1 MKDTYGYTPLS
12 YELIE
17 LFRSGAPDFDAAE
30 ELIRRG
36 ADVNDQGDDQDE
48 NVLSEI
54 LMGYWWS
61 STADG
66 TQEDCRNCMRDYKY
80 CSGCEHN
87 LNPNIGESMIKI
99 IQFFLDHGFDVGRNG
114 GTYGAQCLC
123 ALIFSSRDRYMIDAT
138 KLLLDARA
146 LNVSVDD
153 IDVPGTP
160 MHFVGEESCFADTCE
175 ENHYL
180 GNIYEAMYQV
190 YVASEAGKPYAGID
204 SFEAAIGKKILS
216 VMADGDGDKPVFSEV
231 DLPQSKH
238 KNCFFCNLYL
248 IFDGGYLI
256 CTKYASYWVDT
267 VLPEKPLVDV
277 SPVFSAILGHTIQ
290 QVTFGHHSVVKGTTH
305 YGQPITTFH
314 MDNGVKLTFTI
325 NFGEVEKPDYCSYFY
340 FGDQA

>member
-17 LFRSGAPDFDAAE
+17 LFRSGAPDFEAAE
-30 ELIRRG
+30 TLIRHG
-36 ADVNDQGDDQDE
+36 ADVNDQGDDQGE

-54 LMGYWWS
+54 LMGYWES

-66 TQEDCRNCMRDYKY
+66 TQEECYNCMRDYEY

-99 IQFFLDHGFDVGRNG
+99 IQFFLDHGFDLNKNDGRQ
-114 GTYGAQCLC
+114 GAQCLY
-123 ALIFSSRDRYMIDAT
+123 ALKFSSFDRYMIDAT
-138 KLLLDARA
+138 KLLLDAGA
-146 LNVSVDD
+146 QNIPVFDD
-153 IDVPGTP
+153 SKETP
-160 MHFVGEESCFADTCE
+160 KDLIGLEGSFQDTCE

-190 YVASEAGKPYAGID
+190 YVALEAGRPYSGID

-216 VMADGDGDKPVFSEV
+216 VMADGDADKPVFSEV

-290 QVTFGHHSVVKGTTH
+290 QVTFGHHSIVKGTTY
-305 YGQPITTFH
+305 YGQPVTTFH